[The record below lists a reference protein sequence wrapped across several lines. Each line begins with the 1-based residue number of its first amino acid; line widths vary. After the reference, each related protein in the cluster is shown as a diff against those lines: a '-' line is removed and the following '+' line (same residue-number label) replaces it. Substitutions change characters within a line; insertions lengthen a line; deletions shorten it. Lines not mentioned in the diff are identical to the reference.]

1 MTGHDA
7 NKAKTAR
14 RVIEVLEFFDEHR
27 RHATVMEIA
36 RRYNR
41 PQSSTSE
48 LLAILVEMGLLY
60 KDPASRS
67 YTPTPRAAMLGSVAQ
82 PSLVRD
88 GRLSMLIDQL
98 VAQTGLGMT
107 LMGIVGLDTQ
117 IFRWTRGS
125 SPVATT
131 TPNGLSGGL
140 RERLCDSAAGW
151 LLLSTIAPERR
162 DGMVRRLR
170 AETPSDRSFN
180 QGDLSERIHDCKR
193 QGHVVGPVG
202 FGAKAQICA
211 VLLSTEP
218 GHRPMV
224 LGFVYEPH
232 DRIDPSGL
240 VTLLHKSVQACAS
253 PTSVEPEHLPSIAA
267 AARPS
272 RIAAELYAPA

>member
-1 MTGHDA
+1 MASHDA

-67 YTPTPRAAMLGSVAQ
+67 YTPTPRAAMLGSVSQ

-88 GRLSMLIDQL
+88 GRLSMLIDHL
-98 VAQTGLGMT
+98 VAQTGLGT
-107 LMGIVGLDTQ
+107 ILLGIVGLDAQ
-117 IFRWTRGS
+117 IFRWTPGS
-125 SPVATT
+125 LQIATT

-162 DGMVRRLR
+162 EGVLRRLR
-170 AETPSDRSFN
+170 AETPPDRSFN
-180 QGDLSERIHDCKR
+180 HAMLSEQVQGCRR
-193 QGHVVGPVG
+193 QGHAVGPAG
-202 FGAKAQICA
+202 FGTRAQISA
-211 VLLSTEP
+211 VLLPTEP
-218 GHRPMV
+218 GQRPMA

-232 DRIDPSGL
+232 DRIDPAGL
-240 VTLLHKSVQACAS
+240 AALLHGSVQACIS
-253 PTSVEPEHLPSIAA
+253 PELGHLVPMVSTAA
-267 AARPS
+267 
-272 RIAAELYAPA
+272 